1 MTDPRMT
8 ELLHTPLHDLHV
20 RLGAR
25 LAPFAG
31 YEMPLRY
38 EAGAVAE
45 HRWTRASAGLFDVS
59 HMGVLE
65 VVGPNAADALESAV
79 PSDLV
84 GLAPGKSR
92 YTLLLT
98 DDGGI
103 ADDLIVTRLDA
114 DTFQLVVNAATKEA
128 DRVLLADR
136 LDGRARIDGFLP
148 VGILAVQGPEAVS
161 VLGVHDGRVG
171 ALVFGEQ
178 VNLEVAG
185 VCCRVSRSGYT
196 GEDGFELIVPT
207 AELEAVASA
216 LLADDRVAPAGLG
229 ARDSLR
235 LEAGLCL
242 YGSDLDETTSPIEAG
257 LGWVIQKRRREA
269 GDFPGADRILA
280 ERADGPARRRVGL
293 LVDGRRPIR
302 PGATLADGD
311 AQVGVVTS
319 GTYGPTVDAPI
330 AMGYVASDH
339 AVVGTALVAHQ
350 RGRAEAVTVVDLPF
364 VPHRYVR

>member
-1 MTDPRMT
+1 MT
-8 ELLHTPLHDLHV
+8 ELLHTPLHDLHA
-20 RLGAR
+20 RHGAR
-25 LAPFAG
+25 FAPFAG

-45 HRWTRASAGLFDVS
+45 HRWTRESAALFDVS

-65 VVGPNAADALESAV
+65 VVGPDAATALESAV
-79 PSDLV
+79 PSDLL

-92 YTLLLT
+92 YTVLLT

-103 ADDLIVTRLDA
+103 ADDLIVTRLD
-114 DTFQLVVNAATKEA
+114 DQTFQLVVNAATKDA
-128 DRVLLADR
+128 DRRLLAGR
-136 LDGRARIDGFLP
+136 LGDRARIDGFLP
-148 VGILAVQGPEAVS
+148 VGIVALQGPEAVT
-161 VLGVHDGRVG
+161 VLADHDERVG

-196 GEDGFELIVPT
+196 GEDGFELIVPVT
-207 AELEAVASA
+207 DVEAVATA

-242 YGSDLDETTSPIEAG
+242 YGADLDETTSPIEAG
-257 LGWVIQKRRREA
+257 LGWVVQKRRREA
-269 GDFPGADRILA
+269 GDFPGAERILA
-280 ERADGPARRRVGL
+280 ERAHGPARRRVGL
-293 LVDGRRPIR
+293 LVDGRRPVR

-311 AQVGVVTS
+311 DEVGVVTS
-319 GTYGPTVDAPI
+319 GTYGPTVDTPI
-330 AMGYVASDH
+330 AMGYVTRDRA
-339 AVVGTALVAHQ
+339 AVGTALTAHQ
-350 RGRAEAVTVVDLPF
+350 RGRTESVTVAELPF